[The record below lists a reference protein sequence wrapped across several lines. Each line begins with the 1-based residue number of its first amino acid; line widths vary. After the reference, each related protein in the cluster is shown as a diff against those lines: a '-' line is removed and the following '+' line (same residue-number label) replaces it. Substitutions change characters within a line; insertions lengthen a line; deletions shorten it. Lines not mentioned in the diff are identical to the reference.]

1 MLRVWNKIRNAF
13 YKILFHNVDHAIG
26 QFNLILIETKYLIRF
41 CWKYLLEIFT
51 KGREML
57 FDGEKIL
64 L

>member
-1 MLRVWNKIRNAF
+1 MEQNQEC
-13 YKILFHNVDHAIG
+13 ILQDIVSQCGPMDHAIG

-41 CWKYLLEIFT
+41 CWKYLQEIFT